1 MPQTPP
7 LIERVDADMT
17 ATIISTLEGL
27 HLDGNGDPLT
37 LLKVDQQVRDFLVD
51 ALRRNH
57 HAARLDR

>member
-27 HLDGNGDPLT
+27 HFDENGDALT
-37 LLKVDQQVRDFLVD
+37 LLQVDQQVRDFLVD

-57 HAARLDR
+57 HAARVDR